1 MPYRFLED
9 IATADVAF
17 AAWGETREE
26 LFIAC
31 AAALLATMVDDPAR
45 IVHRQELTIA
55 LAAEE
60 LDLLL
65 FVFLQE
71 LLFYKDARRLLLHVT
86 SLRIEGEAGGYRLT
100 AVVAGE
106 EIAPR
111 RHRLLVDVKA
121 VTLYRFQVVWADGVW
136 QATVVLDV

>member
-26 LFIAC
+26 LFS
-31 AAALLATMVDDPAR
+31 AAAEALLATMVDEPAAVEPSR
-45 IVHRQELTIA
+45 EQA
-55 LAAEE
+55 LRLEQPE

-65 FVFLQE
+65 FSFLNE
-71 LLFYKDARRLLLHVT
+71 LIFFKDARRLLLRAGFLAISERDGTFCLDAV
-86 SLRIEGEAGGYRLT
+86 LRGEMIDAG
-100 AVVAGE
+100 
-106 EIAPR
+106 

-121 VTLYRFQVVWADGVW
+121 ATMHRLSVAYADGTW
-136 QATVVLDV
+136 QGTVVLDV